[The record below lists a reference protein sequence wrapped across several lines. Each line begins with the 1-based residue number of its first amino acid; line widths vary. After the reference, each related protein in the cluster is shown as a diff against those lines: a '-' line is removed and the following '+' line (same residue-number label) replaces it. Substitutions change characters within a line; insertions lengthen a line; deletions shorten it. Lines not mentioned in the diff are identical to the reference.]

1 MNWVHE
7 FREFAMRG
15 NVVDLAVGVVVGGA
29 FGRITTSLVND
40 ILMPPLGMV
49 LGRMDFKSLAIPL
62 GTGTDG
68 KPVLL
73 NYGAFASAIIDFVFI
88 AFALFVV
95 IKAVNALRRRQDGS
109 ATSPFAPKP
118 EVQLLTEIRDLMKE
132 RS

>member
-62 GTGTDG
+62 GTGADG

-73 NYGAFASAIIDFVFI
+73 NYGAFASAIVDFVLI

-109 ATSPFAPKP
+109 VSSPFAPKP
-118 EVQLLTEIRDLMKE
+118 EVQLLTEIRDLMKA